1 MREAIRAFFN
11 RFVFQK
17 VIGFW
22 LVLCLVLYA
31 SGILKLL
38 HGKVVLC
45 GFNGST
51 AEDVTDFFKG
61 VSVMLCMS
69 SGKAFK
75 MIFQSS
81 VFLCGSSSTRS
92 LVVIFVSL
100 IFWGYG

>member
-1 MREAIRAFFN
+1 MRETVRAFLN

-22 LVLCLVLYA
+22 LLLCLVLYA
-31 SGILKLL
+31 SGILGLL
-38 HGKVVLC
+38 HGKVILC
-45 GFNGST
+45 GFNHNT
-51 AEDVTDFFKG
+51 VKDVTDFFKG
-61 VSVMLCMS
+61 VGVMLFMS

-92 LVVIFVSL
+92 LVVIFLSV